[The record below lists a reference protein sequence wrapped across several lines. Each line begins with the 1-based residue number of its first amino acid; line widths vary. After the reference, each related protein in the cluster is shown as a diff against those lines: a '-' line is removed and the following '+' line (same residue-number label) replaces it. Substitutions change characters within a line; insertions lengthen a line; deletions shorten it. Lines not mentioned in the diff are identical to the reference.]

1 MSAGEVRDAIETI
14 TKVLS
19 EQPQKGRSKNPLATA
34 ALKTGLRFQI
44 IGPNGEAAVTDMP
57 PPLGGKGSAPPPG
70 WLLRASLASC
80 NATVIATRAAQLAIT
95 LKTLKVMSRVNR
107 SQPPRPRDDLPTI
120 WQARARPR
128 PPHRCRDDAPR
139 DGHALL
145 AGAGRDR
152 SGGAGI
158 S

>member
-80 NATVIATRAAQLAIT
+80 NATVIAMRAAQLGIT
-95 LKTLKVMSRVNR
+95 LKTLKVMSRVHSHLGLGTIYRR
-107 SQPPRPRDDLPTI
+107 SGKLE
-120 WQARARPR
+120 RARDHLIGAATMYR
-128 PPHRCRDDAPR
+128 EMDMRYWQEQAETE
-139 DGHALL
+139 
-145 AGAGRDR
+145 AGEPG
-152 SGGAGI
+152 
-158 S
+158 